1 MKLMLRAL
9 LVASLT
15 LPVMVAPPTA
25 GAFMQSQANEAQ
37 NFTNGLALIQ
47 NEQHAKAFDVFA
59 TLLPLGSG
67 DAAYLMGM
75 MKIEE
80 LGVDYDPVGSL
91 ALLKAARA
99 WGARSAADVIA
110 QIEPHLSA
118 EELAQAEQ
126 QSAQY
131 LDALQISF
139 RNQRFA
145 GEAISREATRRAE
158 PEFPERHIHEGN
170 HGWMDLILG
179 IDSRGR
185 IMAAQ
190 PLNNADRWHV
200 RAFNQVAPRWRFEPS
215 DSVSIQTLRFNYS
228 LTPQNEEE
236 LIADIQQGFNN
247 SLQLANAGVTEQQM
261 RLGGLTQYWLEYE
274 PEAAERLPPAQ
285 YWYERAARNGNVL
298 AQRYLA
304 ISEAHVEW
312 AEYLIAK
319 GDLDV
324 MVWHGMR
331 LVTETD
337 DAEQQA
343 RGKKLID
350 DAGRAGHQVAR
361 DFLRHI

>member
-15 LPVMVAPPTA
+15 LPIMLAPPTA
-25 GAFMQSQANEAQ
+25 GAFMQTQANEAQ
-37 NFTNGLALIQ
+37 NFTTGLALMQ
-47 NEQHAKAFDVFA
+47 DEKHAEAFAVFA

-75 MKIEE
+75 MKIQE

-91 ALLKAARA
+91 ALLKTAHE

-110 QIEPHLSA
+110 QIEPHVSA

-126 QSAQY
+126 QSAEY
-131 LDALQISF
+131 LQALQISF
-139 RNQRFA
+139 RNERFV
-145 GEAISREATRRAE
+145 GEPISREATRRAP
-158 PEFPERHIHEGN
+158 PEFPEQHIQEGN

-190 PLNNADRWHV
+190 PLNNADRRHV
-200 RAFNQVAPRWRFEPS
+200 RAFNQVAPRWRFEPNE
-215 DSVSIQTLRFNYS
+215 SVTIQTLRFNYT
-228 LTPQNEEE
+228 LNPQNEEE

-261 RLGGLTQYWLEYE
+261 RLGGLTQYWLEHE
-274 PEAAERLPPAQ
+274 PAAAERLPTAL

-304 ISEAHVEW
+304 INEAQVEW

-331 LVTETD
+331 LVTETNN
-337 DAEQQA
+337 AEQQA

>member
-15 LPVMVAPPTA
+15 LPVVLAPPTA

-37 NFTNGLALIQ
+37 NFTAGLALIQ
-47 NEQHAKAFDVFA
+47 NEKYAEAFDIFA

-91 ALLKAARA
+91 ALLKAAHE
-99 WGARSAADVIA
+99 WGARSAADVIV

-131 LDALQISF
+131 LDALRISF
-139 RNQRFA
+139 RNERFSGA
-145 GEAISREATRRAE
+145 AIGREATRRVA
-158 PEFPERHIHEGN
+158 PEFPEQHIQEGN

-190 PLNNADRWHV
+190 PLNNADRRHV

-215 DSVSIQTLRFNYS
+215 DAVTIQTLRFGYT
-228 LTPQNEEE
+228 LQPQNEEE
-236 LIADIQQGFNN
+236 LIADIQVGFN
-247 SLQLANAGVTEQQM
+247 SALQLANAGVTERQM
-261 RLGGLTQYWLEYE
+261 YLGGLTQYWLEYE
-274 PEAAERLPPAQ
+274 PEAAERLPTPI

-304 ISEAHVEW
+304 IREAQVEW

-331 LVTETD
+331 LVTESD
-337 DAEQQA
+337 DTAQQA
-343 RGKKLID
+343 RGKQLID